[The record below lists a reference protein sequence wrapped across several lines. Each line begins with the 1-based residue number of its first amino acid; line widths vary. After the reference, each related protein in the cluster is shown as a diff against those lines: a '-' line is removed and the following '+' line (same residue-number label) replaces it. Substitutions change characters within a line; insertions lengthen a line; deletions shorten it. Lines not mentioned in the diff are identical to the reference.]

1 MNKKVLRKRLLLIAL
16 TIFYLLLLLL
26 GFGGYAF
33 FYGVILLV
41 PLFLLA
47 DNIMTKR
54 IKRHIEKSEPPISE
68 RYQFS
73 FAVSFVP
80 CLLLLLYSI
89 SILFDPMRG
98 YIMLYILYISAIAVP
113 VIPFLIFWQLLY
125 LINKSRYTTNTE
137 EKSI

>member
-33 FYGVILLV
+33 FFGVILLV

-54 IKRHIEKSEPPISE
+54 IKRHIEKSEPPISKDTSSPLQCHLFPVFYCFSIV
-68 RYQFS
+68 YQS
-73 FAVSFVP
+73 
-80 CLLLLLYSI
+80 
-89 SILFDPMRG
+89 
-98 YIMLYILYISAIAVP
+98 
-113 VIPFLIFWQLLY
+113 Y
-125 LINKSRYTTNTE
+125 LIRCVV
-137 EKSI
+137 I